1 MQTSAKIPDG
11 SDIGKTPIKRMH
23 HGGFVTQQHSYK
35 KIFLD
40 MTVTS
45 TEYKHQKINMW
56 PKTFRGD
63 HEIYQ

>member
-1 MQTSAKIPDG
+1 
-11 SDIGKTPIKRMH
+11 
-23 HGGFVTQQHSYK
+23 
-35 KIFLD
+35 

-63 HEIYQ
+63 HEIYQQLSMGFYNKINLKGGIS